1 MVVCLNE
8 IFDQANLTALA
19 ILCPDELKQFKR
31 REPTEGR
38 YCLALL
44 RIALIEQPNEAW
56 AILQHC
62 FSDIVRSWVRNHPHA
77 GIALSRDSEENYVA
91 QTFSRFW
98 FAMQKHQIKFAS
110 LQSVLGYLHATL
122 NSILIDTMRLY
133 LHSRIVPLPETDIL
147 KEPTE
152 EERSYGQ
159 ELWESIQ
166 SLLSNAREQRI
177 VYLLYYC
184 GLKPRE
190 IILRCPGEFASVKEI
205 YRLNKNVIERLQ
217 RNRERLWWL
226 LGLGEGAVS

>member
-8 IFDQANLTALA
+8 ALDQVNLTALA
-19 ILCPDELKQFKR
+19 ILCPDELKRFRR

-44 RIALIEQPNEAW
+44 RAALKEQSDEAW
-56 AILQHC
+56 NVLQQC
-62 FSDIVRSWVRNHPHA
+62 FSEIVCGWIHNHPHA
-77 GIALSRDSEENYVA
+77 NIALSRDSEENYVA

-98 FAMQKHQIKFAS
+98 FAMRKHQIEFTS

-122 NSILIDTMRLY
+122 NGILIDTMRMY

-147 KEPTE
+147 KEPSV
-152 EERSYGQ
+152 EERSYGH
-159 ELWESIQ
+159 ELLESVQ
-166 SLLSNAREQRI
+166 LLLPDAREQRL

-190 IILRCPGEFASVKEI
+190 IMLRCPGEFASVKEI
-205 YRLNKNVIERLQ
+205 YRLNKNVIERLR
-217 RNRERLWWL
+217 RNRERLRWH
-226 LGLGEGAVS
+226 LGLGEGAVF